1 MRESEAMALFPYMMI
16 RYTKDRQASPAN
28 SGRGNKS
35 RSAAMKRG
43 IRKIRI
49 RNTFSVRFSLY
60 VGCEEADLSAA
71 ESVTVRLVNECSTSI
86 EVEDFS
92 VQRNVVSFTF
102 EGENQRFCGVYSI
115 VVQYYDKDGLR
126 TVDAP
131 AFELVPHST
140 LQGGANSCGEV
151 SVDYVEISGN
161 VNIGASAEVR
171 HHNELTEES
180 RALPDQ
186 HPIGAIT
193 GLEERLEEL
202 DKKGGLKAVVSGP
215 GTQVGQVSQGAQSIA
230 VKLDTTRKDNKLQ
243 ITDNGL
249 YVPSPK
255 WDQFE

>member
-1 MRESEAMALFPYMMI
+1 MRH
-16 RYTKDRQASPAN
+16 
-28 SGRGNKS
+28 
-35 RSAAMKRG
+35 G

-49 RNTFSVRFSLY
+49 ENTFSVRFSLY
-60 VGCEEADLSAA
+60 IGCEEVDLSVA
-71 ESVTVRLVNECSTSI
+71 EDVVVRLVNGCSISI
-86 EVEDFS
+86 DVEDFS
-92 VQRNVVSFTF
+92 MERNVISFTF
-102 EGENQRFCGVYSI
+102 EGDDQHFCGVYNI
-115 VVQYYDKDGLR
+115 VVQYYDNDGQR

-186 HPIGAIT
+186 HTIGAIT

-243 ITDNGL
+243 ITDDGL
-249 YVPSPK
+249 YVPAPR